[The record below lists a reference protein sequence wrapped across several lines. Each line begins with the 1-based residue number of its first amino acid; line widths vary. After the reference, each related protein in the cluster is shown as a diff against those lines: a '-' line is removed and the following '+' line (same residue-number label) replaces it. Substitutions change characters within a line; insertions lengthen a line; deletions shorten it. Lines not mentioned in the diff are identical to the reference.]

1 MTERTDFAT
10 YVDARW
16 PDLVGGLEDEGVP
29 GDRARLAVAEALLAA
44 RRSWQRRVRDEQVD
58 VTLWAEV
65 RERVGL
71 PARPGEPAPHAVRP
85 RDPRDGPEEWLE
97 RAGEVRATR
106 RRRGGRRAVAGLAV
120 AALLA
125 AAWAWWAAQPEP
137 PAVRAEAN
145 RLPVAWY
152 AEGQLHL
159 EDVVV
164 ELPEVE
170 VFVADFADGASRAA
184 VVARLRSGEVVRVDA
199 EGEVE
204 PADDSPAALDT
215 VPVAPPVRGLGLYDV
230 WVESVPLAGG
240 GWAHLVDS
248 ARQAG
253 AEDTL
258 RQSETGRRAVV
269 ACPTEWRCQ
278 APVTVPAG
286 GTVRLR

>member
-29 GDRARLAVAEALLAA
+29 GDSARLAVAEVLLAA

-58 VTLWAEV
+58 VTLWEQV
-65 RERVGL
+65 RERAGL
-71 PARPGEPAPHAVRP
+71 PARPGEPVPHAVRP
-85 RDPRDGPEEWLE
+85 RDPHDGPDPWLE
-97 RAGEVRATR
+97 RAGEVRAAR
-106 RRRGGRRAVAGLAV
+106 RRRGARQAVAGLAV
-120 AALLA
+120 LVLLGA
-125 AAWAWWAAQPEP
+125 GWAWWAAQPEA
-137 PAVRAEAN
+137 PAVRTEPN

-152 AEGQLHL
+152 ADGELHL

-170 VFVADFADGASRAA
+170 AFVADEPDEPDGAA
-184 VVARLRSGEVVRVDA
+184 VVARLRSGEVVRVDPD
-199 EGEVE
+199 GGVE
-204 PADDSPAALDT
+204 PVDEAPDALDAA
-215 VPVAPPVRGLGLYDV
+215 PVAPVVRGVGPYDV
-230 WVESVPLAGG
+230 VVESVPLPGG

-248 ARQAG
+248 ARRAG
-253 AEDTL
+253 AEDEL

-269 ACPTEWRCQ
+269 VCPTEWTCA
-278 APVTVPAG
+278 APITVNAG

>member
-29 GDRARLAVAEALLAA
+29 GDHARLAVAEALLAA

-65 RERVGL
+65 RERAGL
-71 PARPGEPAPHAVRP
+71 PVRPGEPAPHAVRP

-97 RAGEVRATR
+97 RAGEVRAAR
-106 RRRGGRRAVAGLAV
+106 RRRGARRAVAGLAV
-120 AALLA
+120 VALLA
-125 AAWAWWAAQPEP
+125 AGWAWWAAQPEP

-152 AEGQLHL
+152 AEGELHL

-170 VFVADFADGASRAA
+170 AFVADGPA

-199 EGEVE
+199 EGGVE
-204 PADDSPAALDT
+204 PADETSALDAVLT
-215 VPVAPPVRGLGLYDV
+215 PPPVRGLGAYDV
-230 WVESVPLAGG
+230 LVESVPLPGG

-248 ARQAG
+248 ARRAG
-253 AEDTL
+253 SEDTL

-269 ACPTEWRCQ
+269 VCPTEWTCQ